1 MKIVLLAL
9 DGEVKRARDIL
20 AGRYPQAT
28 IENISR
34 KEFESKAVVSRL
46 AALRALRPDVFAV
59 STERLAWQRGQNAF
73 LLFGA
78 MAGAKQCVLLD
89 AHGGFLVEKRAGV
102 LAKIP
107 ARLAWE
113 AALSGA
119 TLARA
124 RKELKRLEHAIAG
137 NGRGDKSVREKIERA
152 NIEREKIKSDAPLIV
167 YLRATPGAG
176 TQIGGAASHINGFI
190 NAALKHGARIS
201 FISNDEIAGLD
212 QSKTPLKIIWPEP
225 LGSTRAIFDLHNNLL
240 FTRGASRE
248 IQQSLP
254 DFIYQRYGRF
264 SWAGVEAFVQTGRPL
279 FLEYN
284 GSEVWVGKHWDK
296 VGMLG
301 LLERCERLN
310 LQAAARIFVVSE
322 VERRNLLR
330 AGIEEDKIVVN
341 PNGVDVQKFRP
352 GIGGEVERAKLGIAH
367 DETLVGFVG
376 TFGPWHGVLA
386 LAEAITR
393 IPADARI
400 RFLLVGGGSLKGEVE
415 RVLTEAGALER
426 VIFAGVVEHERVPAM
441 LDACD
446 VLASPHVPLADGSE
460 FFGSPTK
467 LFEYMAMGKGI
478 VASRLGQI
486 GEVLE
491 DEQTA
496 LLVEPGNVRE
506 LSEAIQRLSQS
517 KELRERLGAAARN
530 AAIERHTW
538 GYNAAR
544 VIDAYQAWLNERA
557 EEN

>member
-1 MKIVLLAL
+1 
-9 DGEVKRARDIL
+9 
-20 AGRYPQAT
+20 
-28 IENISR
+28 
-34 KEFESKAVVSRL
+34 
-46 AALRALRPDVFAV
+46 
-59 STERLAWQRGQNAF
+59 
-73 LLFGA
+73 
-78 MAGAKQCVLLD
+78 
-89 AHGGFLVEKRAGV
+89 
-102 LAKIP
+102 
-107 ARLAWE
+107 
-113 AALSGA
+113 
-119 TLARA
+119 
-124 RKELKRLEHAIAG
+124 
-137 NGRGDKSVREKIERA
+137 
-152 NIEREKIKSDAPLIV
+152 
-167 YLRATPGAG
+167 
-176 TQIGGAASHINGFI
+176 
-190 NAALKHGARIS
+190 
-201 FISNDEIAGLD
+201 LD
-212 QSKTPLKIIWPEP
+212 QSKTPLTIIWPEP

-248 IQQSLP
+248 IQKSLP

-264 SWAGVEAFVQTGRPL
+264 SWAGVEASVQTGRPL

-341 PNGVDVQKFRP
+341 PNGVDVEKFHP
-352 GIGGEVERAKLGIAH
+352 GIGGEAERVKLGVAP

-386 LAEAITR
+386 LAEAITL
-393 IPADARI
+393 IPPDARI

-486 GEVLE
+486 GDVLE

-506 LSEAIQRLSQS
+506 LRDAIQQLSQS

-538 GYNAAR
+538 GHNAAR
-544 VIDAYQAWLNERA
+544 VLDAYQAWLKE
-557 EEN
+557 